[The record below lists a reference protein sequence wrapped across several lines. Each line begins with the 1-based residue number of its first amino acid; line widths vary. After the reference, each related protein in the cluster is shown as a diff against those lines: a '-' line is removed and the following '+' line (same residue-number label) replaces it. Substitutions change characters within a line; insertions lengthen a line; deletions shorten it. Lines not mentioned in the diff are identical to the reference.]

1 KGGAPMSVMMF
12 QAKVKAESVAE
23 LEAAAR
29 TVFSAVEQ
37 VQPKGMRY
45 ASAKLSDGVT
55 FVILLGLEE
64 GINNPLNKIPAY
76 REFLGRLK
84 DWLVEPASQEEL
96 SMVGSYNLF

>member
-1 KGGAPMSVMMF
+1 MSVMMF

-29 TVFSAVEQ
+29 AVFSAVEQ

-45 ASAKLSDGVT
+45 AAGKLSDRVT

-64 GINNPLNKIPAY
+64 GIENP
-76 REFLGRLK
+76 
-84 DWLVEPASQEEL
+84 
-96 SMVGSYNLF
+96 